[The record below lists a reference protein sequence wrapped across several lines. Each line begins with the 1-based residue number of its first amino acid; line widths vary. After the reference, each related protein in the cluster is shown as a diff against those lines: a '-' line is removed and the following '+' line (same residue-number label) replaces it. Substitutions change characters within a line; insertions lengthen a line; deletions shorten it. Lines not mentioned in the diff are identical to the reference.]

1 MPVMIFVP
9 LDEKML
15 CKYRVY
21 SKKSIKTTKLILSV
35 AIDGLK
41 KLVPE
46 GRESKSLLLIL
57 RHGFQAK
64 HLSPRYDEHIF
75 IQMRPSFSR

>member
-35 AIDGLK
+35 AI